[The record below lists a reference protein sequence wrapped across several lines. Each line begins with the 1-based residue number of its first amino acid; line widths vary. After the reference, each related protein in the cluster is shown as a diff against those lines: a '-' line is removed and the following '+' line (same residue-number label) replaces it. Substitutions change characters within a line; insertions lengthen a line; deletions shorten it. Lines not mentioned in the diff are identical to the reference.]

1 MNDNERYLVR
11 DRIIKLLKIEWPG
24 ETASLTLDE
33 NTPVFYE
40 GIGLDSVDGATLLFA
55 LEDEFDIEVE
65 KEALGQAHFKTI
77 GSLTEFI
84 LSLEIFK

>member
-1 MNDNERYLVR
+1 MMDNERSLVC
-11 DRIIKLLKIEWPG
+11 DRIIKLLQTEWPK
-24 ETASLTLDE
+24 ETYSLILDE
-33 NTPVFYE
+33 DTPVFYE

-55 LEDEFDIEVE
+55 LEDEFAIEVE

-84 LSLEIFK
+84 LSLQLQK